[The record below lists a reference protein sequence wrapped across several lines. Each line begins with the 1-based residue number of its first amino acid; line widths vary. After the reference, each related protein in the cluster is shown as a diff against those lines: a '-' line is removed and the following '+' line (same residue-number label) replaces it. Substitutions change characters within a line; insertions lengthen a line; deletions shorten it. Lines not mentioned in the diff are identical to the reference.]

1 MKKTLAVFLCFCF
14 LFAAALPAFSA
25 TGETRLYNVYA
36 DGMLFQRNTDAIL
49 AGKAPGGS
57 AILAELID
65 AGGKTVAA
73 GKAVATRGN
82 TFAVSFPAPAGG
94 YASYTVRVSCNGG
107 VFAELKNVVFGEL
120 WLASGQSNMQYALGQ
135 TEEGKAMAAAGE
147 TGPKAVRVLL
157 VPPPY
162 ANGAYQTRY
171 LPQTDAISCAWIS
184 CDDSRV
190 FEVSAVAYYFAVR
203 LQERLDMPVG
213 ILNVA
218 VGGSCI
224 APWLS
229 RAAIDGDETV
239 RGYLTETGG
248 YYEAA
253 RWTDP
258 DRSILTDMT
267 NLYNTNISPLTNFRP
282 QGAVW
287 YQGCS
292 DLMYGRSNAY
302 YQACFRLMQE
312 SYTEVFGYTR
322 GTMPFIFTQLACYDY
337 GRGPVSVTRFNEAF
351 TALAKVPGAARGMVT
366 IYDLPLDYNEMGYI
380 HPMTKQPIG
389 ERMFLLAE
397 SLVYGKK
404 SPSSA
409 PACVKSEAKD
419 GSVYLTFDHVGSG
432 LQFTG
437 KTPCGFAVCGKD
449 GICVEADAEIVS
461 NNTVR
466 VFSKYVPEPV
476 AATYAAGNW
485 SQRANLWSFYGG
497 KPYLPAAPH
506 GIADP
511 AIKHPFA
518 DNAWMNCEDLTAFD
532 SGCNDEYTDAWE
544 TSGCEIAVDTES
556 PAEGGGALRV
566 TAKLPLFM
574 LSPKI
579 SAKKDLKT
587 DVFDNADA
595 DWSDYTF
602 LRMQV
607 KNRGKADV
615 RLNQIRLYTGEAAYY
630 TPVCAESG
638 ITGVTVP
645 ADGEWHAVTFRLDRL
660 LSMGVGSREYTNEK
674 LSGIKRI
681 RFCWEGADAELLLD
695 DIRVL
700 PASADLPGE
709 NEKPSGILAYLKA
722 LFTSLFDRIKAF
734 FAGLFTR

>member
-14 LFAAALPAFSA
+14 LFAVALPAFSA

-147 TGPKAVRVLL
+147 TGPKTVRVLL

-282 QGAVW
+282 QGAIW

-292 DLMYGRSNAY
+292 DLMFRRPAGY
-302 YQACFRLMQE
+302 YEACFKLMQE
-312 SYTEVFGYTR
+312 SYTEVFGYAR

-337 GRGPVSVTRFNEAF
+337 GMGPYSVTQFNEAF
-351 TALAKVPGAARGMVT
+351 TALAGT
-366 IYDLPLDYNEMGYI
+366 
-380 HPMTKQPIG
+380 
-389 ERMFLLAE
+389 
-397 SLVYGKK
+397 
-404 SPSSA
+404 A
-409 PACVKSEAKD
+409 PA
-419 GSVYLTFDHVGSG
+419 
-432 LQFTG
+432 
-437 KTPCGFAVCGKD
+437 
-449 GICVEADAEIVS
+449 
-461 NNTVR
+461 
-466 VFSKYVPEPV
+466 
-476 AATYAAGNW
+476 
-485 SQRANLWSFYGG
+485 
-497 KPYLPAAPH
+497 
-506 GIADP
+506 
-511 AIKHPFA
+511 
-518 DNAWMNCEDLTAFD
+518 
-532 SGCNDEYTDAWE
+532 
-544 TSGCEIAVDTES
+544 
-556 PAEGGGALRV
+556 
-566 TAKLPLFM
+566 
-574 LSPKI
+574 
-579 SAKKDLKT
+579 
-587 DVFDNADA
+587 
-595 DWSDYTF
+595 
-602 LRMQV
+602 
-607 KNRGKADV
+607 
-615 RLNQIRLYTGEAAYY
+615 
-630 TPVCAESG
+630 
-638 ITGVTVP
+638 
-645 ADGEWHAVTFRLDRL
+645 
-660 LSMGVGSREYTNEK
+660 
-674 LSGIKRI
+674 
-681 RFCWEGADAELLLD
+681 
-695 DIRVL
+695 
-700 PASADLPGE
+700 
-709 NEKPSGILAYLKA
+709 
-722 LFTSLFDRIKAF
+722 
-734 FAGLFTR
+734 